1 MSEILRLPR
10 KMAFHTQR
18 YTTDLHQILPLPRK
32 NDTLTMSHA
41 CRVICALP
49 PLDAAL
55 TKKNTQHDT
64 SKVLRLAGGL
74 IGTYTESGGRL
85 RTVANGCGWLLTVN
99 ACEQATHWRKT
110 RYNLVSHHHASPRIH
125 RRSKCS

>member
-1 MSEILRLPR
+1 
-10 KMAFHTQR
+10 
-18 YTTDLHQILPLPRK
+18 
-32 NDTLTMSHA
+32 MSHA

-64 SKVLRLAGGL
+64 CKVLRLAGGL

-85 RTVANGCGWLLTVN
+85 RTVANGCGWLLTLAN
-99 ACEQATHWRKT
+99 SGATSSEHTLNPQTARVKREPLLSYALEKNT
-110 RYNLVSHHHASPRIH
+110 I
-125 RRSKCS
+125 